1 MTTMIA
7 EVYEA
12 LKDAGAS
19 DEKAKAAAEVLA
31 EYREL
36 KAIIPNLATK
46 TDLEKLAIATK
57 TDLERVEARI
67 DTKISA
73 AKTDLLKW
81 LIGLL
86 FLQAGFIVTLIK
98 LL

>member
-19 DEKAKAAAEVLA
+19 DEKAKAAAEALA

-36 KAIIPNLATK
+36 KAVIPTLATK
-46 TDLEKLAIATK
+46 ADLEVLRSEIKG
-57 TDLERVEARI
+57 VEA
-67 DTKISA
+67 KIAES
-73 AKTDLLKW
+73 KTDLLKW

-86 FLQAGFIVTLIK
+86 FLQAGFIVTLIR